1 MWQDSEDADYAP
13 QMVSQHPSIGILAS
27 VHNKENSMDFGS
39 KVENS
44 QWQSSKLLNCK
55 APQTCSSSEG
65 FHQVYWEVSN

>member
-44 QWQSSKLLNCK
+44 Q
-55 APQTCSSSEG
+55 
-65 FHQVYWEVSN
+65 